1 MKNERQSLKRVL
13 GRVEVFALSMGTM
26 VGWGWV
32 MLSVQWIDSAGV
44 WGAILAF
51 LIAGAMCILVGLTYA
66 ELTSTFPLAGGELA
80 FSYRGMGYLGSWI
93 TGWMISFA
101 YIGVAAWEGI
111 AISTAFE
118 YLVSPVKAGFLWT
131 IAGYSVYFSWAVV
144 GMAGAIVLT
153 LLNLIGVKPVAVFQM
168 LVVLMMLVIGVL
180 FILGGFAFGDVKNL
194 TPSFTDVRGI
204 EVVLLM
210 APSMYIGFDMVAKSA
225 EEIIMP
231 LKDIAKVL
239 TLSIV
244 AATIWYILTILATG
258 LCAPADFRA
267 TALVPAADSAAYA
280 FGSPAMGKVLIVGGI
295 CCIISSWN
303 GFIVGA
309 SRILFAMGRA
319 KMLPEIFGW
328 VHPKYQTPM
337 ASILFVGLICML
349 SPLLGKN
356 ALVWLVHT
364 ASFGTVATY
373 LMISLSFLRIRKK
386 EPDLHRRYK
395 VKYGRVIGTAAM
407 FSSGFLLFWYTP
419 FSPGMLNWS
428 HEWGLVL
435 GWICLGIALL
445 SFSEGRQSITSRE
458 RELLIFGEEYARETV
473 N

>member
-1 MKNERQSLKRVL
+1 MRNERQSLKRVL
-13 GRVEVFALSMGTM
+13 GRVEVFALAVGTM
-26 VGWGWV
+26 IGWGWV

-44 WGAILAF
+44 LGAIIAF
-51 LIAGAMCILVGLTYA
+51 LIAGTMCILVGLTYA
-66 ELTSTFPLAGGELA
+66 ELTSAFPLAGGELA
-80 FSYRGMGYLGSWI
+80 FSYRGMGYLGSWV
-93 TGWMISFA
+93 TGWTISFA

-118 YLVSPVKAGFLWT
+118 YLISPAKAGFLWN
-131 IAGYSVYFSWAVV
+131 IAGYSVYFSWSVV
-144 GMAGAIVLT
+144 GIIGAIVLT

-168 LVVLMMLVIGVL
+168 LVVLMMLAIGVL
-180 FILGGFAFGDVKNL
+180 FILGGFAFGTVENL
-194 TPSFTDVRGI
+194 IPVTTDIRGI
-204 EVVLLM
+204 EIVLLM

-231 LKDIAKVL
+231 LKEIGKVL

-244 AATIWYILTILATG
+244 AATIWYILVILASG
-258 LCAPADFRA
+258 LCAPPSFRE

-280 FGSPAMGKVLIVGGI
+280 FSSPAMGKVMIVGGI

-319 KMLPEIFGW
+319 KMLPPVFGW

-337 ASILFVGLICML
+337 TSILFVGFICML

-356 ALVWLVHT
+356 ALLWLVHT
-364 ASFGTVATY
+364 ASLGTVAAY

-395 VKYGRVIGTAAM
+395 IKYGKIVGTGAALA
-407 FSSGFLLFWYTP
+407 SGFFLFWYMP
-419 FSPGMLNWS
+419 VSPGILNWS

-435 GWICLGIALL
+435 GWICLGMILL
-445 SFSEGRQSITSRE
+445 FFSRGRQSVSPQE
-458 RELLIFGEEYARETV
+458 RELLIFGEEYARENV